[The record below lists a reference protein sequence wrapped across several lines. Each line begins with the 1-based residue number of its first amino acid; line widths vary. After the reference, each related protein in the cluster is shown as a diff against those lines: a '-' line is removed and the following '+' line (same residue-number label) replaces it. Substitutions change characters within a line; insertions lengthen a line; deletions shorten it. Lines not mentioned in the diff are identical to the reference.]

1 MDENQKRFNWFV
13 FFSTFARN
21 LIEVFIGTILYKAG
35 FRVHEVVLFHLLM
48 HVFGLILAY
57 PCVAF
62 AKRFSNRVLAFIGIL
77 AFVILQLMLNI
88 FCKSKGERSR
98 NIIIYIFLFIAKQIR
113 GEKAKGFIAKLNL
126 DSIEEISGMVFGKS
140 KNKYVGESGFDLQ
153 EALNP
158 KEDLE
163 EIMKAF
169 DFFNN

>member
-35 FRVHEVVLFHLLM
+35 FKVQEVVLFHLLM

-77 AFVILQLMLNI
+77 AFVILQLMLNTI
-88 FCKSKGERSR
+88 VQSTTYLVITGFLYATYRTCYWVARRYYNFKVIKKQ
-98 NIIIYIFLFIAKQIR
+98 NIA
-113 GEKAKGFIAKLNL
+113 
-126 DSIEEISGMVFGKS
+126 SSS
-140 KNKYVGESGFDLQ
+140 
-153 EALNP
+153 
-158 KEDLE
+158 
-163 EIMKAF
+163 
-169 DFFNN
+169 